1 MYVPVC
7 EGKWWST
14 PESGLGA
21 SSKTAATAVTAYSY
35 TCRIMKT
42 ELEQQLLWDDRYD
55 RCVEEILLRT
65 LRTMAVTIDLRF
77 YLYSVSNILG
87 LLLSK

>member
-1 MYVPVC
+1 
-7 EGKWWST
+7 
-14 PESGLGA
+14 
-21 SSKTAATAVTAYSY
+21 
-35 TCRIMKT
+35 MKT

-55 RCVEEILLRT
+55 RCIEEILLRT

-87 LLLSK
+87 LLFSQ